1 MKRGLLMLL
10 TAAIALTCAL
20 PAHAAKRKVPHGFY
34 GVMWNRAGTDADPVT
49 RDAQFGLMAKS
60 GVESIRTV
68 FSWAAAQP
76 VAGQPPSF
84 TSTDQ
89 VVALAA
95 AHRVS
100 VLPVVIYTPL
110 WARDHPGF
118 QSSAP
123 RLVSDYSAY
132 LVALIGRYGPK
143 GSFWVEHPE
152 LPKVPVRTWQ
162 IWNEPH
168 FEDYW
173 HTEGGERW
181 ADHYTLLLKDAY
193 RAIKRADPG
202 ATVVNT
208 ALASFPWN
216 YLKQIY
222 KAGGAKYMDVIA
234 INPFTVYPWSVI
246 RGERLAR
253 KVMKRYH
260 QGRKPIWI
268 TEATWPSSKGKAPGK
283 ERASWQLKW
292 ETNAKGMAQ
301 RLRQVYDL
309 IVKRRKRERIG
320 RVYWYT
326 WATKYD
332 GNDLFDYSGL
342 MRWDGTTFDATR
354 ALGTYRTSA
363 QTYQG
368 CKKTATGRCR

>member
-1 MKRGLLMLL
+1 MLRRGLLLLL

-20 PAHAAKRKVPHGFY
+20 PAHAAKRKVPNGFY

-49 RDAQFGLMAKS
+49 RDAQFTLMAKS

-100 VLPVVIYTPL
+100 ILPVVIYTPV
-110 WARDHPGF
+110 WARDHPESY
-118 QSSAP
+118 SSGP
-123 RLVSDYSAY
+123 KLQSDYSAY
-132 LVALIGRYGPK
+132 LTALIGRYGPK
-143 GSFWVEHPE
+143 GTFWGEHPE
-152 LPKVPVRTWQ
+152 LPKVPIRTWQ

-181 ADHYTLLLKDAY
+181 PDHYTLLLKDAY
-193 RAIKRADPG
+193 RAIKQADPG

-208 ALASFPWN
+208 ALASFPWR

-222 KAGGAKYMDVIA
+222 KSGGAKYMDVVA
-234 INPFTVYPWSVI
+234 DQPVHRLP
-246 RGERLAR
+246 GERHPRRAPRAQGHAEGQAGPQADLDHRGHLAL
-253 KVMKRYH
+253 V
-260 QGRKPIWI
+260 QGQGSRQGARLLAAQVGDEP
-268 TEATWPSSKGKAPGK
+268 EGDGAAPAPG
-283 ERASWQLKW
+283 
-292 ETNAKGMAQ
+292 
-301 RLRQVYDL
+301 LRP
-309 IVKRRKRERIG
+309 RR
-320 RVYWYT
+320 
-326 WATKYD
+326 
-332 GNDLFDYSGL
+332 
-342 MRWDGTTFDATR
+342 
-354 ALGTYRTSA
+354 
-363 QTYQG
+363 
-368 CKKTATGRCR
+368 